1 MDKQIL
7 DEYSLLHLLDYTQ
20 RYQGT
25 YFHPEGGRD
34 SKINESI
41 DDIKADLEAINSTIK
56 DTGNAVN
63 DLLNNTVNRFNEI
76 KKAIMAEKERY
87 QDVQMLCNKFTDFD
101 NIKSL
106 EDIKFHGNYSEIDGA
121 YCAYQKK
128 TNRVEIKIIDVFGN
142 GYEGN
147 EYVYNNYQYQKNIY
161 DTSIRGNIT
170 DNKISTYYEYSRL
183 SVQDINKTLPSAF
196 NRDSQYAKCTISF
209 EASDIINFVNIETED
224 TGIYITNVQT
234 SLDGIKYRTMPL
246 KDKIA
251 INNKLESYKQYG
263 YVYGTG
269 LLELPLCKYF
279 KITFETDRN
288 KGDVIAYDEM
298 IEYSTIQNTGVGMF
312 NYDAFFDPEFDVMS
326 KIVPAA
332 TVVDT
337 AKRSVIKLNNI
348 TAHKKIYEGSSKMQ
362 SEELINGDVYSI
374 SLFANVYCPSNMCS
388 VTFTLIVNGE
398 EYEVVPINSEQN
410 GTKVLR
416 FSGGRNNTIYT
427 EQVNEKI
434 KSAHLLVVFDNPSD
448 ASPIINNLKILLGG
462 EL

>member
-7 DEYSLLHLLDYTQ
+7 DEYSLLHLLDYNQ
-20 RYQGT
+20 KYQGT
-25 YFHPEGGRD
+25 YFHPEGGKDAR
-34 SKINESI
+34 INESI
-41 DDIKADLEAINSTIK
+41 DDIKTDLETINVTIK
-56 DTGNAVN
+56 DTGNAIN
-63 DLLNNTVNRFNEI
+63 DLLNNTINRFNEI
-76 KKAIMAEKERY
+76 KKAIMAEKERC

-101 NIKSL
+101 NVKSL
-106 EDIKFHGNYSEIDGA
+106 EDIEFKGNYSEIDGA
-121 YCAYQKK
+121 YCARQKK
-128 TNRVEIKIIDVFGN
+128 SNRIEIKILDVFGN

-147 EYVYNNYQYQKNIY
+147 DYVYNNLQYQKSIY
-161 DTSIRGNIT
+161 DTAIRDNII
-170 DNKISTYYEYSRL
+170 DSKISTYYEYSRIT
-183 SVQDINKTLPSAF
+183 VQDINKTLPSVF

-224 TGIYITNVQT
+224 TGLYITNVQT
-234 SLDGIKYRTMPL
+234 SLDGIKYKTMPI
-246 KDKIA
+246 KNKIA
-251 INNKLESYKQYG
+251 INNKLESYNQYG

-279 KITFETDRN
+279 KLTFETDRN
-288 KGDVIAYDEM
+288 KDDVIAYDEQVTYT
-298 IEYSTIQNTGVGMF
+298 EYGGSEGS
-312 NYDAFFDPEFDVMS
+312 YSAFVDPEIDYIS
-326 KIVPAA
+326 KTIPVAM
-332 TVVDT
+332 TVDT

-348 TAHKKIYEGSSKMQ
+348 NAYKKIYEGSSKMQ

-398 EYEVVPINSEQN
+398 EYEIIPINSDQN

-416 FSGGRNNTIYT
+416 FSGGRNDSIYT
-427 EQVNEKI
+427 EQLMEKI
-434 KSAHLLVVFDNPSD
+434 KSAHLLIVFDNTAD

>member
-20 RYQGT
+20 KFQGT

-41 DDIKADLEAINSTIK
+41 DDIKTDLETINSTIK

-63 DLLNNTVNRFNEI
+63 DLLTSTVNRFNEI
-76 KKAIMAEKERY
+76 KKIIMAEKERY

-101 NIKSL
+101 NVKSL
-106 EDIKFHGNYSEIDGA
+106 EDVKFYGQYSEIDGA

-128 TNRVEIKIIDVFGN
+128 TNRIEIKITDVFGN

-147 EYVYNNYQYQKNIY
+147 EHVYNNYQYQKTIY
-161 DTSIRGNIT
+161 DTSIRENIT
-170 DNKISTYYEYSRL
+170 DSKISTYYEYSRL
-183 SVQDINKTLPSAF
+183 SVQDINKILPTIF
-196 NRDSQYAKCTISF
+196 NRDSLYAKCTISF

-224 TGIYITNVQT
+224 TGIYITNIQT
-234 SLDGIKYRTMPL
+234 SLDGIKYKTMPI
-246 KDKIA
+246 KNKIA

-288 KGDVIAYDEM
+288 KADVIAYDEM
-298 IEYSTIQNTGVGMF
+298 VHYSEVQGPNMF
-312 NYDAFFDPEFDVMS
+312 SYDAFFDPEFDVVS
-326 KIVPAA
+326 KIIPVA

-348 TAHKKIYEGSSKMQ
+348 TAYKKIYEASTKMQ

-388 VTFTLIVNGE
+388 VTFTLIVNGD
-398 EYEVVPINSEQN
+398 EYEIVPINSEEN
-410 GTKVLR
+410 GIKVLR

-427 EQVNEKI
+427 EQLTEKI
-434 KSAHLLVVFDNPSD
+434 KSAHLLIVFNNPAD
-448 ASPIINNLKILLGG
+448 ATPIINNLKILLGG